1 MPKRLAKQNTSG
13 LTPDQRVALDGIIK
27 FIHSPIADVE
37 DTCTVM
43 YAAAGRGKTFLTRK
57 IANAVRGSHRIAGV
71 APTHKARKVL
81 DNVLNSGSLL
91 KVKTMTIASLLNTM
105 RAHSYIGTKNYVRGE
120 DSKMHLFDLFLI
132 DEASMI
138 TDADVNCI
146 KNYALKFKKKVLFIG
161 DKFQIPNPSQKYQM
175 RNGVGI
181 RKDSIAFDCRNSF
194 ELTTNMRQS
203 EDNPIV
209 DLYDEMRLAIAEN
222 REPQINRETR
232 STEAGGAFF
241 YTEQEDWEQAIKDC
255 YNNLD
260 GKPLHSVRII
270 AYTNDTV
277 KNHNL
282 LVRRLYER
290 GPIPEVGEL
299 LMGYNNIGWP
309 EKIVENSQDYYVVDV
324 QYTDKHVLAP
334 ETKNIYRGIQG
345 HFLTIK
351 ETDSDLVSEIFMPD
365 ISAESNQKMLKDL
378 VSRAEK
384 VNKKK
389 STKDDFK
396 RYCRLKN
403 QLTFME
409 NVYKMGD
416 DIMGEGEFR
425 NANPLMFRGV
435 NEMIVDCGDGDREIL
450 DNKLTKDISEK
461 YGEILIDRMD
471 DDKSLAGGE
480 KLCDQFCVIERDID
494 YGMCITAHKSQGSNY
509 TKVFV
514 DEADFDKL
522 KNSWNY
528 AIGSRVETTRERTQL
543 KYVAFTRPTSEV
555 HVFYRKETEHI

>member
-1 MPKRLAKQNTSG
+1 MTNTGS
-13 LTPDQRVALDGIIK
+13 LTDDQKVALDGIIK
-27 FIHSPIADVE
+27 FIHSPTHDRNDSAA
-37 DTCTVM
+37 TL
-43 YAAAGRGKTFLTRK
+43 YAAAGRGKTFLTRV
-57 IANAVRGSHRIAGV
+57 IANNVRGSHRIAGV

-81 DNVLNSGSLL
+81 DNVLNSGTLL
-91 KVKTMTIASLLNTM
+91 KVKTLTIASLLNTM
-105 RAHSYIGTKNYVRGE
+105 RAHSYIGTKNYVRGQ
-120 DSKMHLFDLFLI
+120 DTKMHLFDLFLI

-138 TDADVNCI
+138 TDDDVNCI
-146 KNYALKFKKKVLFIG
+146 IDYAFKFKKKVLFIG
-161 DKFQIPNPSQKYQM
+161 DRYQIPNPSQKYCL
-175 RNGVGI
+175 RRGVAI
-181 RKDSIAFDCRNSF
+181 RKDSCAFDLRDSF

-222 REPQINRETR
+222 REPEIKRESR
-232 STEAGGAFF
+232 CTEAGGAFF
-241 YTEQEDWEQAIKDC
+241 YTDQDEWEQSIKDAFS
-255 YNNLD
+255 NLD
-260 GKPLHSVRII
+260 GEPLSSIRII

-277 KNHNL
+277 KNHNM
-282 LVRRLYER
+282 LVRRMYER
-290 GPIPEVGEL
+290 GPIPEVGEI

-309 EKIVENSQDYYVVDV
+309 DKIVENSQDYYVMEV
-324 QYTDKHVLAP
+324 KHVTDHVVAP
-334 ETKNIYRGIQG
+334 EAKNIYRGIQG

-351 ETDSDLVSEIFMPD
+351 ETDSDVCSEIFIPD
-365 ISAESNQKMLKDL
+365 ISAESNQEMLLDL

-384 VNKKK
+384 VNRKK

-403 QLTFME
+403 QLVFME
-409 NVYKMGD
+409 NVYKINT

-425 NANPLMFRGV
+425 NSNPLLFKGV
-435 NEMIVDCGDGDREIL
+435 SEMIVDCDDGNREIL
-450 DNKLTKDISEK
+450 DNKLTKDITEK

-471 DDKSLAGGE
+471 DDKSLGGGE

-522 KNSWNY
+522 RNSWNY
-528 AIGSRVETTRERTQL
+528 GIGSRVETTRERTQL
-543 KYVAFTRPTSEV
+543 KYVAFTRPTREV
-555 HVFYRKETEHI
+555 HVFHRKETK